1 MCGINQKKGKEREG
15 FDQDSFFVQKKNK
28 PHKSNSVKARVILK
42 EYIKINFKNLLNFI
56 ENITCSK
63 ERGASSKI

>member
-1 MCGINQKKGKEREG
+1 MQE
-15 FDQDSFFVQKKNK
+15 KNK

>member
-1 MCGINQKKGKEREG
+1 MWHKLEKRQRKRRVC
-15 FDQDSFFVQKKNK
+15 QDSFFVQKKNK

-42 EYIKINFKNLLNFI
+42 EYIKTNFKNLLNFI

-63 ERGASSKI
+63 ERGASSEI